1 MRCLNSAP
9 PWQYFA
15 PAPLAELP
23 PHAAHEIIVQV
34 RKPNNAGNQKKEKC
48 DLGLH
53 RAVLFNASQGVRTTV
68 QKAFQS

>member
-1 MRCLNSAP
+1 V
-9 PWQYFA
+9 
-15 PAPLAELP
+15 LP